1 MKEDFVDSLLLQWG
15 EEHPDKDV
23 SSLSVVVRLQFLN
36 KLLQRQTTAAL
47 ARHGL
52 KHWEYD
58 VLSVLRRQ
66 GEPFELPATEIAR
79 SAMLTT
85 GAMTTRIDRL
95 EARGLVRRRKSRKDG
110 RSVPVRLTIRG
121 RQLIDFAIDTRL
133 NQADEALANIS
144 AIDQQRLA
152 ADLRTLLLEFDNVA
166 LASGG

>member
-1 MKEDFVDSLLLQWG
+1 MKEDFVDSLLQQWG

-23 SSLSVVVRLQFLN
+23 SSLSVIVRLQFLH

-79 SAMLTT
+79 AAMLTT
-85 GAMTTRIDRL
+85 GAMTTRIDGL
-95 EARGLVRRRKSRKDG
+95 EARGLVRRRRSREDG

-121 RQLIDFAIDTRL
+121 RQLIDYAIDTRL
-133 NQADEALANIS
+133 TQADEVLANIS
-144 AIDQQRLA
+144 AKDRTRLA
-152 ADLRTLLLEFDNVA
+152 SDLRTLLLEFDSMAADPRN
-166 LASGG
+166 